1 METSKTVVLQ
11 FRVNTEQD
19 QRLERLA
26 KLAGKNKSEIL
37 RDLVDSA
44 TVVRP
49 MIVSNYQYQA
59 AQHGA

>member
-1 METSKTVVLQ
+1 MEHKTAVIQ
-11 FRVNTEQD
+11 FRVTSEQD

-49 MIVSNYQYQA
+49 MIVSIPQGGPVH
-59 AQHGA
+59 HGQ